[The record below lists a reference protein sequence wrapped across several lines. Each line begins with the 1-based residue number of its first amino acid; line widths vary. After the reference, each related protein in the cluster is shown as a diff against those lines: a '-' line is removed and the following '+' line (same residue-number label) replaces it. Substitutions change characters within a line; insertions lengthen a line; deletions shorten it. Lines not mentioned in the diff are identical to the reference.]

1 MIMRRAAVGCLFMV
15 VGLAGLRAQELK
27 IAKLGTCELE
37 NKSVIRD
44 CELGYRTFG
53 TLNSSK
59 SNAILFPTW
68 AAGRS
73 DQMVLFIGPGKFL
86 DSSKYFIV
94 VVDAFAN
101 GVSSSPSNSRV
112 QPRMQFPE
120 ITIHD
125 MVVAEHELVTRE
137 LHLDHIFAVVGQ
149 SMGGMQTF
157 DWMVSYPEFM
167 DKAIPIVGSPKL
179 ASYDLLLWQTEIDA
193 IKTDSAWMNGD
204 YKANPAVLAEARIG
218 FLTMMTPAWINANFA
233 HGQIASSMLATA
245 KEVDANDHIR
255 QAEAMI
261 AQDVSKTTNGSMEAA
276 AARVKA
282 KVLVIVSKQDHTV
295 TPQPALD
302 FAKLLNAPT
311 LELDSPC
318 GHIATYCEMGKVSAA
333 ISGFLAQ

>member
-1 MIMRRAAVGCLFMV
+1 MRRIAAGCLFMV
-15 VGLAGLRAQELK
+15 VGLTGLGAQELK
-27 IAKLGTCELE
+27 IAQLGTCPLE
-37 NKSVIRD
+37 NRSVIHD

-53 TLNSSK
+53 TLDSSK
-59 SNAILFPTW
+59 SNAILVPTW
-68 AAGRS
+68 ASGRS
-73 DQMVLFIGPGKFL
+73 EQMGAFIGPGKFI

-94 VVDAFAN
+94 VIDAFAN
-101 GVSSSPSNSRV
+101 GVSSSPSNSRA

-137 LHLDHIFAVVGQ
+137 LHLNHLFAVLGQ

-157 DWMVSYPEFM
+157 DWIVSYPEFM

-193 IKTDSAWMNGD
+193 IKTDPAWMNGD
-204 YKANPAVLAEARIG
+204 YKTNPAVLAEARIG
-218 FLTMMTPAWINANFA
+218 FLTLMTPAWVNANIR
-233 HGQIASSMLATA
+233 HGQITSAMLAA
-245 KEVDANDHIR
+245 AGEMDANDHIR

-261 AQDVSKTTNGSMEAA
+261 AQDISKNTNGSMEAA
-276 AARVKA
+276 AERVKA

-295 TPQPALD
+295 TPQPALA

-311 LELDSPC
+311 LEIDSPC

-333 ISGFLAQ
+333 VSDFLAQ